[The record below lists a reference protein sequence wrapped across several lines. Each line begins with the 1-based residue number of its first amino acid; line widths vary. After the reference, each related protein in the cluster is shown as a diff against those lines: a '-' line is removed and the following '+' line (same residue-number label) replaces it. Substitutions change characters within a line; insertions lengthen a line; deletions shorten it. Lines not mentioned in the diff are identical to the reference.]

1 MANKY
6 TKKQTNAKIN
16 VDFSAFGGGK
26 KPSKKNQKKAV
37 KNVKSLGFKGILIV
51 LLFLIIGAGV
61 GVGALFIVSKNDCFE
76 INGKDEIEL
85 VPNCVDADNNKYVD
99 EGCKVIAFGKDI
111 SREVIVETNMMRADD
126 GSYYAIENGDYFI
139 KYTTQDLKYGK
150 LFIVEKYRI
159 VHVQDNKDEG
169 EDVNE
174 T

>member
-1 MANKY
+1 
-6 TKKQTNAKIN
+6 
-16 VDFSAFGGGK
+16 
-26 KPSKKNQKKAV
+26 
-37 KNVKSLGFKGILIV
+37 
-51 LLFLIIGAGV
+51 
-61 GVGALFIVSKNDCFE
+61 
-76 INGKDEIEL
+76 
-85 VPNCVDADNNKYVD
+85 
-99 EGCKVIAFGKDI
+99 
-111 SREVIVETNMMRADD
+111 MMRADD